1 MKYCPH
7 LLDLLSH
14 GVHRIVLWSVMP
26 VLEIKLIKHFFSGLN
41 VWQMFQLQLWFLM
54 VLRLNLRHNGVR
66 SGWCRFQW
74 RLTAYMRA
82 TTTVLEQQCTL
93 SPSSRLSN
101 ALTFADITYP
111 VLSLSA
117 TIEHIEQPELKIVR
131 KQLGT
136 STEAWSLKQAVR
148 SIVQLAFPHGS
159 TSLLHT
165 KIIPRPQQ
173 ANL

>member
-1 MKYCPH
+1 MGFGQGDAGFSEG
-7 LLDLLSH
+7 LLPT
-14 GVHRIVLWSVMP
+14 W
-26 VLEIKLIKHFFSGLN
+26 E
-41 VWQMFQLQLWFLM
+41 QQL
-54 VLRLNLRHNGVR
+54 
-66 SGWCRFQW
+66 
-74 RLTAYMRA
+74 A
-82 TTTVLEQQCTL
+82 VLEQQRTL